1 MQHDE
6 IQEGAARLDF
16 EKAKK
21 RFLPMSETM
30 FYILL
35 SLRGKER
42 HGYGIMLHVR
52 EITGGRISL
61 GAGTVYQSL
70 SKLQED
76 GLIRAAGG
84 ENRKKLYAITALGGE
99 ILKAEAERIK
109 ELYLNS
115 EDLR

>member
-1 MQHDE
+1 ME
-6 IQEGAARLDF
+6 I

-21 RFLPMSETM
+21 RYLPMSETM

-35 SLRGKER
+35 SLKGEEK

-52 EITGGRISL
+52 EITGGRITL
-61 GAGTVYQSL
+61 GAGTIYQSL
-70 SKLQED
+70 GKLQED
-76 GLIRAAGG
+76 GLIRAAG
-84 ENRKKLYAITALGGE
+84 EEDRKKMYAITALGGE
-99 ILKAEAERIK
+99 ILKIEAKRIG

>member
-1 MQHDE
+1 MELQ
-6 IQEGAARLDF
+6 
-16 EKAKK
+16 KAKK
-21 RFLPMSETM
+21 RFIPMSETM

-35 SLRGKER
+35 SLRKEER

-52 EITGGRISL
+52 EITAGRIVL

-70 SKLQED
+70 GKLQAG
-76 GLIRAAGG
+76 GLIRSAG
-84 ENRKKLYAITALGGE
+84 EDDRKKRYAITALGSAV
-99 ILKAEAERIK
+99 LKAEAERIE

>member
-1 MQHDE
+1 M
-6 IQEGAARLDF
+6 DF

-35 SLRGKER
+35 SLKDEER

-52 EITGGRISL
+52 DVTGGRISL

-70 SKLQED
+70 SKLQGD
-76 GLIRAAGG
+76 GLIRAAG
-84 ENRKKLYAITALGGE
+84 EEDRKKRYAITGLGGW
-99 ILKAEAERIK
+99 ILKAEAARIA

-115 EDLR
+115 EELR